1 MREYELVLIIHPDL
15 DETAFNE
22 IVERVSGWITE
33 DGGEIIKT
41 DIWGKR
47 QLAYP
52 IRKLNEG
59 QYVLLHVKMN
69 AQFGTTIERNL
80 RYMETVLRYMLIVK

>member
-1 MREYELVLIIHPDL
+1 MREYELVLIVHPDL
-15 DETAFNE
+15 DEAAFNE

-52 IRKLNEG
+52 IQKLNEG
-59 QYVLLHVKMN
+59 QYVLLDIKMN
-69 AQFGTTIERNL
+69 PQFAKTVERDL
-80 RYMETVLRYMLIVK
+80 RYIEPVLRFSLIAK

>member
-1 MREYELVLIIHPDL
+1 MREYELVLIVNPDL
-15 DETAFNE
+15 DEAAFNE

-52 IRKLNEG
+52 IQKLNEG
-59 QYVLLHVKMN
+59 QYVLLDIKMN
-69 AQFGTTIERNL
+69 PQFGQKVERDL
-80 RYMETVLRYMLIVK
+80 RYIEPVLRFSLIAK

>member
-22 IVERVSGWITE
+22 IVERVAGWIKN
-33 DGGEIIKT
+33 DDGEITKI
-41 DIWGKR
+41 DVWGRR

-69 AQFGTTIERNL
+69 AQFGKTIERDL
-80 RYMETVLRYMLIVK
+80 RYMESILRYMLIAK

>member
-15 DETAFNE
+15 DEASFNE

-41 DIWGKR
+41 DVWGKR

-59 QYVLLHVKMN
+59 QYVLLQTKMN

-80 RYMETVLRYMLIVK
+80 RYMETVLRYMLIAK

>member
-1 MREYELVLIIHPDL
+1 MREYELTIIVHPEL
-15 DETAFNE
+15 DEAAFNE
-22 IVERVSGWITE
+22 IVERVAGWITE

-41 DIWGKR
+41 DNWGKR

-59 QYVLLHVKMN
+59 QYVMFHAKMN
-69 AQFGTTIERNL
+69 PQLGKTIERNL
-80 RYMETVLRYMLIVK
+80 GYMETILRFMLIVK

>member
-15 DETAFNE
+15 DEAAFNE

-41 DIWGKR
+41 DVWGKR

-59 QYVLLHVKMN
+59 QYMLLQTKMN
-69 AQFGTTIERNL
+69 AQLGTTIERNL
-80 RYMETVLRYMLIVK
+80 RYMETVLRYMLIAK

>member
-1 MREYELVLIIHPDL
+1 MREYELVLIVHPDL
-15 DETAFNE
+15 DEAAFNE
-22 IVERVSGWITE
+22 IVERISGWITE

-59 QYVLLHVKMN
+59 QYVLLQVNMN

-80 RYMETVLRYMLIVK
+80 RYMETILRYMLIAK